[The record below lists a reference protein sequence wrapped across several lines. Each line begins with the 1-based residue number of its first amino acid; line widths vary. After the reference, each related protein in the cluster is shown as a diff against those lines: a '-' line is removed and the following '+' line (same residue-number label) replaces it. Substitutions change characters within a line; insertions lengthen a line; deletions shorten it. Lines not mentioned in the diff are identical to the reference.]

1 MFCWHLHI
9 NQFKQRKIAWQV
21 VISGTEQKRMKIKNP
36 EMLILKNRPQRCSF
50 AIYTLYIEREI
61 ELPINSLQITCL
73 NNFHI
78 LYNSKQVIFW
88 IYVNFKTTL
97 PSNSSLITANLSVLF
112 TTDFLKFVVTKTIS
126 LERRKHQRNKTALN

>member
-1 MFCWHLHI
+1 M
-9 NQFKQRKIAWQV
+9 

-61 ELPINSLQITCL
+61 ELPRNSLQITCL
-73 NNFHI
+73 NNFLI
-78 LYNSKQVIFW
+78 LYNSKQVILW
-88 IYVNFKTTL
+88 IYVND
-97 PSNSSLITANLSVLF
+97 SSIKLVSDYSELFLSF

-126 LERRKHQRNKTALN
+126 LERRKHQK